1 MEMNISKYLA
11 FVKTIEYGSFT
22 KAAEM
27 LNYSQSGISR
37 MINDLENDWKITL
50 LERGK
55 SGVRLTSDG
64 TRILPYVRSVCEEYD
79 KLCMQVDEL
88 NGLQSGLIRIGTFSS
103 VATHWLPGI
112 IKRFQESYPNIEYEL
127 LLGDYSEI
135 EAWIAEG
142 RVDCGFLRLPT
153 QHEFETISLKHDPL
167 LAVIPESHPLAEQKE
182 FPITAFDGQPF
193 MMLEK
198 GGNYEITELFE
209 RNGIHPDVRFT
220 TWDDYAVMSMVEQGL
235 GIAILPELI
244 LQRIPYHIL
253 TKPIDVPAYREIGL
267 AYRSRRSLSLAA
279 ERFVACCEE
288 CL

>member
-1 MEMNISKYLA
+1 
-11 FVKTIEYGSFT
+11 
-22 KAAEM
+22 
-27 LNYSQSGISR
+27 

-88 NGLQSGLIRIGTFSS
+88 NGLQSGLICIGTFSS

-112 IKRFQESYPNIEYEL
+112 IKRFQESYPNIKYER
-127 LLGDYSEI
+127 LLGDYSEM

-153 QHEFETISLKHDPL
+153 LPEFETISLKRDPL
-167 LAVIPESHPLAEQKE
+167 LAIIPKNHPLAKQKE

-193 MMLEK
+193 MMLEN
-198 GGNYEITELFE
+198 GGNYEITEL
-209 RNGIHPDVRFT
+209 
-220 TWDDYAVMSMVEQGL
+220 
-235 GIAILPELI
+235 
-244 LQRIPYHIL
+244 LQ
-253 TKPIDVPAYREIGL
+253 
-267 AYRSRRSLSLAA
+267 
-279 ERFVACCEE
+279 
-288 CL
+288 